1 MTARILTA
9 LCFSLA
15 LSGANAQTTPP
26 EAKPAVRETPPD
38 QKAYA
43 EAGKITDPE
52 KKIAAYEKLK
62 MDFPGGA
69 YAAMADS
76 QIFSTLVQKM
86 PEQQGRIR
94 KAAKAMFAESVAKD
108 KAASKGNTFATTAMR
123 SVTAARIAE
132 ELAAADLLLKDAES
146 YARKGVEAMQESVWT
161 AERRE
166 SYARRKQKIPSQ
178 EELAKSFAEAR
189 AGRVATLGRV
199 EMKLGRTAMGQ
210 KLLEEAYA
218 VTPSNVTVAA
228 ALGEIA
234 AKAGD
239 DAKAMQYLIPARLS
253 GHASPTANKAFEEV
267 YKKSHNGNL
276 DGLEAMLDTE
286 YRKRFPNPVHVE
298 TYKPGEKRSDRMV
311 LAEVF
316 TGSGCP
322 PCAGADVA
330 FDAAMERYARKDLAV
345 VMYHV
350 HIPRPDPMTTV
361 ETTARAKNYGVTG
374 VPTFAID
381 GKKTMGGG
389 PREYAPEV
397 FGRFQ
402 KDLEKDLETAAE
414 ATVKI
419 DAGLNGGTVNV
430 SAAVGDVKS
439 DSKDLKVQILL
450 VEKEIRHL
458 GENGIRFHPMV
469 VRAFGGE
476 KGEGYPIEANG
487 KGTFDASFDLEAI
500 GKELKKELD
509 EYEAKGHRGE
519 PFKFSAKKYE
529 IDRGDLAVVVFV
541 QDDKTRHVLQAGY
554 VDLGAPAGTRP
565 TTEANGSIQQ

>member
-1 MTARILTA
+1 
-9 LCFSLA
+9 
-15 LSGANAQTTPP
+15 
-26 EAKPAVRETPPD
+26 
-38 QKAYA
+38 
-43 EAGKITDPE
+43 
-52 KKIAAYEKLK
+52 
-62 MDFPGGA
+62 
-69 YAAMADS
+69 
-76 QIFSTLVQKM
+76 M
-86 PEQQGRIR
+86 PEQTDRIR
-94 KAAKAMFAESVAKD
+94 KAAKAMFAGSVAKD
-108 KAASKGNTFATTAMR
+108 KADSKEKTFASRASRGSTA
-123 SVTAARIAE
+123 TRIADQ
-132 ELAAADLLLKDAES
+132 LAAADVLLKDAES
-146 YARKGVEAMQESVWT
+146 YARKGVEALQENVWM

-166 SYARRKQKIPSQ
+166 SYAKRKQKIPSQ
-178 EELAKSFAEAR
+178 IELAESFAEAR
-189 AGRVATLGRV
+189 AGRVATLGLV
-199 EMKLGRTAMGQ
+199 EVKLGRIAMGQ
-210 KLLEEAYA
+210 KLLEESYA
-218 VTPSNVTVAA
+218 VTPTNATVAG
-228 ALGEIA
+228 ALGELA
-234 AKAGD
+234 AKAGND
-239 DAKAMQYLIPARLS
+239 SKAMEYLITARLS
-253 GHASPTANKAFEEV
+253 GHAPNTANKAFEEV
-267 YKKSHNGNL
+267 YRKSHNGSL

-298 TYKPGEKRSDRMV
+298 VYKPSEKRSDRMV

-361 ETTARAKNYGVTG
+361 ETTARSKNYGVTG

-389 PREYAPEV
+389 PRENAAEV
-397 FGRFQ
+397 FERFQ
-402 KDLEKDLETAAE
+402 KDLENDLETAAE

-419 DAGLNGGTVNV
+419 DAGLSGGTVKV
-430 SAAVGDVKS
+430 SAAVGNVKS

-450 VEKEIRHL
+450 LEKEIRHL

-500 GKELKKELD
+500 CKEIKKELD

-519 PFKFSAKKYE
+519 SFKFSAKKYE

-565 TTEANGSIQQ
+565 TTEANGSVR

>member
-1 MTARILTA
+1 M
-9 LCFSLA
+9 
-15 LSGANAQTTPP
+15 
-26 EAKPAVRETPPD
+26 
-38 QKAYA
+38 
-43 EAGKITDPE
+43 
-52 KKIAAYEKLK
+52 
-62 MDFPGGA
+62 
-69 YAAMADS
+69 
-76 QIFSTLVQKM
+76 
-86 PEQQGRIR
+86 
-94 KAAKAMFAESVAKD
+94 
-108 KAASKGNTFATTAMR
+108 
-123 SVTAARIAE
+123 
-132 ELAAADLLLKDAES
+132 
-146 YARKGVEAMQESVWT
+146 
-161 AERRE
+161 
-166 SYARRKQKIPSQ
+166 
-178 EELAKSFAEAR
+178 
-189 AGRVATLGRV
+189 
-199 EMKLGRTAMGQ
+199 
-210 KLLEEAYA
+210 
-218 VTPSNVTVAA
+218 
-228 ALGEIA
+228 
-234 AKAGD
+234 
-239 DAKAMQYLIPARLS
+239 S
-253 GHASPTANKAFEEV
+253 GHAPPAANKAFEEV
-267 YKKSHNGNL
+267 YKKGHNGSL
-276 DGLEAMLDTE
+276 DGLEAMLDAE

-298 TYKPGEKRSDRMV
+298 TYKPSEKRSDRMV

-330 FDAAMERYARKDLAV
+330 FDAAMARYARKDLAV

-361 ETTARAKNYGVTG
+361 ETTARSKNYGVTG

-389 PREYAPEV
+389 PREYASEV
-397 FGRFQ
+397 FERFQ

-419 DAGLNGGTVNV
+419 DAGLNGGTVKV

-500 GKELKKELD
+500 SKEIKKELD

-519 PFKFSAKKYE
+519 SFKFSAKKYE

-554 VDLGAPAGTRP
+554 VDLGGPAGPRP
-565 TTEANGSIQQ
+565 ATEAIGSVQ